1 MSVRTLTPKKYLE
14 EKYPGSGI
22 TTATVHNWCRKG
34 YLPYV
39 LTPSGNLLVLVDE
52 NRNLQLSNWR

>member
-1 MSVRTLTPKKYLE
+1 MSTRTLTPKKYLE

-39 LTPSGNLLVLVDE
+39 LTPSGKLLVLVDDSSA
-52 NRNLQLSNWR
+52 LQFSN

>member
-22 TTATVHNWCRKG
+22 TTVTVHNWCRKG

-39 LTPSGNLLVLVDE
+39 LTPSGNLLVLVDD
-52 NRNLQLSNWR
+52 NSGL